1 MRKLITS
8 VPIAVLLSA
17 CSSNGSEAPSTSS
30 SHTPTPYTNHTHSEQ
45 PSSSSSNANA
55 STGTVHTDD
64 TAASLNKDDFIR
76 GKVHIDLPQGGK
88 IAGENRRYSFNGA
101 YADID
106 SLTVDGVNIVLG
118 VGGKAIGGLR
128 GEAFKQAFW
137 PLISYAAAP
146 EHDVFYVGKATSA
159 KDMPT
164 QGTARYTGV
173 ATRYDALKGTVR
185 NAGAMVLYANF
196 GNKTVSGHLR
206 MDGLRRNITLE
217 RTNIRGNSFAG
228 TAVVGTDSIFVKN
241 REGRYEGKFFGPQ
254 AEEVAGK
261 ATFSGRTWG
270 GLGEDLSNLNT
281 SFGGTKD
288 Q

>member
-8 VPIAVLLSA
+8 VPVAVLLSA
-17 CSSNGSEAPSTSS
+17 CGSSGSEAPSTSS
-30 SHTPTPYTNHTHSEQ
+30 SYTPTPHTNHTHSEQ
-45 PSSSSSNANA
+45 PSSSSSSVNS
-55 STGTVHTDD
+55 STGAVHTDD
-64 TAASLNKDDFIR
+64 TASLNKDDFILGR
-76 GKVHIDLPQGGK
+76 VSIDLPQGGK

-106 SLTVDGVNIVLG
+106 SLTIGGVDIALA
-118 VGGKAIGGLR
+118 VGGKALGGLK

-146 EHDVFYVGKATSA
+146 EHDVFYVGKATPA

-185 NAGAMVLYANF
+185 NAGSMELYADF
-196 GNKTVSGHLR
+196 GNKTVRGHLR

-241 REGRYEGKFFGPQ
+241 REGHYEGKFFGPQ